1 MQIII
6 KQVKELDLA
15 AYNPRKDLQPGDP
28 EYEKLKKSILEFDY
42 IDPIIWNQRTG
53 RVVGGHQRLKIL
65 QELGYTEI
73 EVSVVDLS
81 EDKEKALNIALNK
94 ISGDWDLPKLK
105 DLLQELESS
114 DFDIEI
120 TGFDTDEIN
129 GIFDQFKTEVKEDDF
144 DLEAA
149 VESIL
154 EPETKPGDIWLLGRH
169 RLMCGDATSQR
180 DIDKLMD
187 GNLASMVFTDPP
199 YNVDYTGGTKDK
211 LKIMNDKMSPKEFY
225 KFLRASFLNTFT
237 VTAPGG
243 AFYVCHAESEGIN
256 FRTALADTGW
266 LVKQCI
272 IWVKNQ
278 LVIGRMDY
286 QPRHEPILYGWK
298 PGAKHKWYG
307 GRKQTT
313 VLDESNGVMIKDTEE
328 GKLLTFSNGIQSI
341 TLRVPDYEVMDQGDD
356 SLTTTWCF
364 DKPLRNADHP
374 TMKPIALCARA
385 IRNSSKP
392 GEIVLDSFLGSGS
405 TLIAAEQ
412 TGRVCFGLEL
422 DPIYCDVII
431 RRYEELTGN
440 KAKKL

>member
-1 MQIII
+1 MIG
-6 KQVKELDLA
+6 
-15 AYNPRKDLQPGDP
+15 YP

-53 RVVGGHQRLKIL
+53 RVVGGHQRIKIL
-65 QELGYTEI
+65 QELGYKEI
-73 EVSVVDLS
+73 DVSVVDLP
-81 EDKEKALNIALNK
+81 EDKEKALNLALNK

-105 DLLQELESS
+105 DLLQELEAS

-129 GIFDQFKTEVKEDDF
+129 GILDQFKTEVKEDDF
-144 DLEAA
+144 DLDAA
-149 VESIL
+149 VESIV
-154 EPETKPGDIWLLGRH
+154 EPETKPGDIWMLGRH
-169 RLMCGDATSQR
+169 RLMCGDATSQG
-180 DIDKLMD
+180 DIEKLMD
-187 GNLASMVFTDPP
+187 GTLASVVFTDPP

-211 LKIMNDKMSPKEFY
+211 LKIMNDKMSPDEFY
-225 KFLRASFLNTFT
+225 GFLRASFLNMLKA
-237 VTAPGG
+237 TASGG

-341 TLRVPDYEVMDQGDD
+341 TLRVPDYEVIDQGDD
-356 SLTTTWCF
+356 SLTTTWRF

-412 TGRVCFGLEL
+412 TGRVCYGLEL
-422 DPIYCDVII
+422 DPIYCDVIV